1 MWWYSTG
8 WWWWWVL
15 FLLVFFLLPLG
26 YGWGYRG
33 WGPWYRRR
41 PTTRVTEGTMPPVGA
56 GPDLDEG
63 WGWVS
68 SFLWVVLLIALIW
81 IVAAFLWRPA

>member
-41 PTTRVTEGTMPPVGA
+41 PTTRVTDETTPPAGA
-56 GPDLDEG
+56 GPDLDKVG
-63 WGWVS
+63 VG
-68 SFLWVVLLIALIW
+68 
-81 IVAAFLWRPA
+81 

>member
-1 MWWYSTG
+1 
-8 WWWWWVL
+8 
-15 FLLVFFLLPLG
+15 LVFFLLPLG

-33 WGPWYRRR
+33 WGSWYRRR
-41 PTTRVTEGTMPPVGA
+41 SPNRIASEPTA

-81 IVAAFLWRPA
+81 IIAAFLWRPA